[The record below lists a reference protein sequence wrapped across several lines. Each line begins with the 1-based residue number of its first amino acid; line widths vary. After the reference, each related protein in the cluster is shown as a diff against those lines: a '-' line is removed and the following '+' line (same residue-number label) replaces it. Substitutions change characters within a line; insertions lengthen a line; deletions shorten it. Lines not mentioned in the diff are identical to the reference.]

1 MLASMTEITEKFGPD
16 AVSPRNR
23 LDLDHLNVAQRAAVT
38 HPHGPLLVIAGP
50 GSGKTRVI
58 THRIGW
64 LIEQG
69 VPPWRILAV
78 TFTNR
83 AAREMRSRLE
93 ALIGPDDSD
102 RVWLGTFHRICVRML
117 RSHGP
122 EIGVPRNFVIFDS
135 DDQMQVV
142 RRALKDLNID
152 PKQYAPRALL
162 SRISRAKSEG
172 DSLTDFASA
181 TGSYFDEIA
190 ARVWERYSTSLGEAA
205 ALDFDDLLLRTL
217 ELFEDDGIRRIYEER
232 FDHVLVDEF
241 QDTSTIQ
248 YQLAR
253 AWSAGS
259 GNLTVVGDPDQSIYS
274 WRSADIRNLK
284 YFVRDHRDAAEVQ
297 LNNNYRSTQQI
308 LDAANAVI
316 DRAADRIK
324 RRLVTENNDGPLP
337 RLHEAYSESDE
348 AEYISSHVEL
358 GLRDGTLRPGDVA
371 VLYRTNAQSR
381 AIEESLVQH
390 GIPYRLVGATRFY
403 DRREVRDL
411 LAYLRLVRNPADAV
425 AFARVVNVPT
435 RGVGA
440 KTVESLTEWAAI
452 HARSPYQAAA
462 AVAGLDNDALGGY
475 LTPPTIS
482 RRAAGSLREF
492 VALID
497 EARLQA
503 AREPLSDALR
513 AMLVKT
519 RYREWLTRQSDNETE
534 AESRWENVQELITV
548 TENYSEIA
556 PGAALDAFLEDVALV
571 ADVDDLPD
579 GPPDAVT
586 LITLHQAKGL
596 EFPVVFMVGMEEFLL
611 PHQLSMDDPSQLQE
625 ERRLCYVGMTRAMR
639 ELHLLHAFRRA
650 FQGRTGHNPPS
661 RFLADI
667 PEEALQRYQRQQA
680 QVGADVRPARNRN
693 VRWDDFD
700 SFDPE
705 PAVAPEVGLREGD
718 EVSHEIFGHGVV
730 LSMRPIGRDAEITVR
745 FADTGV
751 KRLLASMA
759 NLTRA

>member
-1 MLASMTEITEKFGPD
+1 MLAAMTEI
-16 AVSPRNR
+16 SPANTAPPPFS
-23 LDLDHLNVAQRAAVT
+23 LDLDHLNDAQREAVT

-69 VPPWRILAV
+69 TPPWRILAV

-93 ALIGPDDSD
+93 SLIGAEDSD

-117 RSHGP
+117 RSHGH

-142 RRALKDLNID
+142 RSALKDLQVD

-172 DSLTDFASA
+172 ESLSDFRSS

-190 ARVWERYSTSLGEAA
+190 GRVWERYDASLSEAA

-217 ELFEDDGIRRIYEER
+217 DLFEDDDVRRIYEDR
-232 FDHVLVDEF
+232 FDHALVDEF

-274 WRSADIRNLK
+274 WRSADIRNLN

-316 DRAADRIK
+316 DRAAERIK
-324 RRLVTENNDGPLP
+324 RRLVTENDDGPLP

-348 AEYISSHVEL
+348 AEYISGHVER
-358 GLRDGTLRPGDVA
+358 GLREGSLRPGDAA

-440 KTVESLTEWAAI
+440 RTIETLTEWAST
-452 HARSPYQAAA
+452 HARSPYQAAQA
-462 AVAGLDNDALGGY
+462 AAGLDNDALGGY
-475 LTPPTIS
+475 LSPPAVS
-482 RRAAGSLREF
+482 RRAAGSLRDF
-492 VALID
+492 ASLIED
-497 EARLQA
+497 ARLQA
-503 AREPLSDALR
+503 SKEPLCDVLR
-513 AMLVKT
+513 AILVKS
-519 RYREWLTRQSDNETE
+519 RYREWLVRQADSETE

-548 TENYSEIA
+548 SENYSEIA

-596 EFPVVFMVGMEEFLL
+596 EFPVVFMVGMEEYLL
-611 PHQLSMDDPSQLQE
+611 PHQLSMDDPAQLQE

-639 ELHLLHAFRRA
+639 ELHLLHAFRRSY
-650 FQGRTGHNPPS
+650 QGRSGHNPPS

-667 PEEALQRYQRQQA
+667 PEELLQRHQRQQA
-680 QVGADVRPARNRN
+680 QVGADVRPARNRT

-705 PAVAPEVGLREGD
+705 PVAAPTVDLQEGD
-718 EVSHEIFGHGVV
+718 EVSHEVFGHGVV
-730 LSMRPIGRDAEITVR
+730 ISLRAIGRDAEVTVR
-745 FADTGV
+745 FAETGV

>member
-1 MLASMTEITEKFGPD
+1 MTEFAPPD
-16 AVSPRNR
+16 TNPQQTP
-23 LDLDHLNVAQRAAVT
+23 LDLEHLNDAQRDAVT

-58 THRIGW
+58 THRIAW

-69 VPPWRILAV
+69 TPPWRILAV

-93 ALIGPDDSD
+93 GLIGTDDAD

-117 RSHGP
+117 RSQGQ

-142 RRALKDLNID
+142 RSALKDLQLD
-152 PKQYAPRALL
+152 PKQYPPRAVL

-172 DSLTDFASA
+172 DTLAEFATS
-181 TGSYFDEIA
+181 TGSYFDEVA
-190 ARVWERYSTSLGEAA
+190 SRVWERYSASLSDAA
-205 ALDFDDLLLRTL
+205 ALDFDDLLLKTL
-217 ELFEDDGIRRIYEER
+217 ELFEHDHVRRSYEER

-253 AWSAGS
+253 VWSAGS

-274 WRSADIRNLK
+274 WRSADIRNLN
-284 YFVRDHRDAAEVQ
+284 YFVRDHQTAAEVQ
-297 LNNNYRSTQQI
+297 LNDNYRSTQQI

-324 RRLVTENNDGPLP
+324 RRLVTENDDGPLP

-348 AEYISSHVEL
+348 AEYISDHVER
-358 GLRDGTLRPGDVA
+358 GLRDGSLRPGDAA

-440 KTVESLTEWAAI
+440 RTIETLNDWAAT
-452 HARSPYQAAA
+452 HARSPYQAAQA
-462 AVAGLDNDALGGY
+462 AAGLDNDALGGY
-475 LTPPTIS
+475 LTPPDIS

-492 VALID
+492 VSLIED
-497 EARLQA
+497 ARLQA
-503 AREPLSDALR
+503 SKEPLSDALR
-513 AMLVKT
+513 AILVKSH
-519 RYREWLTRQSDNETE
+519 YRDWLVRQADSDTE

-596 EFPVVFMVGMEEFLL
+596 EFPVVFMVGMEEYLL
-611 PHQLSMDDPSQLQE
+611 PHQLSMEDPAQLQE

-650 FQGRTGHNPPS
+650 YQGRSGHNPPS

-667 PEEALQRYQRQQA
+667 PEELLQRHQRQQA
-680 QVGADVRPARNRN
+680 RVGADVRPARNRT

-705 PAVAPEVGLREGD
+705 PEAAPSVGLEEGD

-730 LSMRPIGRDAEITVR
+730 ISLRTIGRDAEVTVR
-745 FADTGV
+745 FAETGV

>member
-1 MLASMTEITEKFGPD
+1 MLAAMTEFSPADT
-16 AVSPRNR
+16 VSQHRR
-23 LDLDHLNVAQRAAVT
+23 LDLDHLNEAQRAAVT

-58 THRIGW
+58 THRIAW

-69 VPPWRILAV
+69 IPPWRILAV

-93 ALIGPDDSD
+93 ALIGAEDSD
-102 RVWLGTFHRICVRML
+102 KVWLGTFHRICVRML
-117 RSHGP
+117 RSHGQ

-142 RRALKDLNID
+142 RGALKELQVD

-172 DSLTDFASA
+172 DSLDDFASS

-190 ARVWERYSTSLGEAA
+190 VRVWERYAA
-205 ALDFDDLLLRTL
+205 AFKQASALDFDDLLLKTL
-217 ELFEDDGIRRIYEER
+217 EMFELDHVRGIYEER

-284 YFVRDHRDAAEVQ
+284 YFANDHHDAAEVQ

-324 RRLVTENNDGPLP
+324 RRLVTDNRDGPLP

-348 AEYISSHVEL
+348 AEYISSHIEQ
-358 GLRDGTLRPGDVA
+358 GLRDGSLRYGEAA

-425 AFARVVNVPT
+425 AFARVANVPT

-440 KTVESLTEWAAI
+440 KTIETLTEWAAT
-452 HARSPYQAAA
+452 HARSPFQAAA
-462 AVAGLDNDALGGY
+462 AAAGLDNDALGGY
-475 LTPPTIS
+475 LTPPAIS
-482 RRAAGSLREF
+482 KRAAGSLREF
-492 VALID
+492 VSLIED
-497 EARLQA
+497 AQLQA
-503 AREPLSDALR
+503 AKEPLSDALR
-513 AMLVKT
+513 AILVKT
-519 RYREWLTRQSDNETE
+519 RYREWLVRQADSETE

-596 EFPVVFMVGMEEFLL
+596 EFPVVFMVGMEEYLL
-611 PHQLSMDDPSQLQE
+611 PHQLSMDDPAQLQE

-667 PEEALQRYQRQQA
+667 PDDLLQRYQRQQA
-680 QVGADVRPARNRN
+680 QVGADVRPARNRT
-693 VRWDDFD
+693 VRWDEFD
-700 SFDPE
+700 SFEPE
-705 PAVAPEVGLREGD
+705 PVEAPMVGLKEGD

-730 LSMRPIGRDAEITVR
+730 LSLRAIGRDAEVTVR

>member
-1 MLASMTEITEKFGPD
+1 MSDFPASPLASI
-16 AVSPRNR
+16 
-23 LDLDHLNVAQRAAVT
+23 DLEHLNDAQRAAVT

-58 THRIGW
+58 AHRIAW

-69 VPPWRILAV
+69 TPPWRILAV

-93 ALIGPDDSD
+93 SLIGTDDSD
-102 RVWLGTFHRICVRML
+102 KVWLGTFHRICVRML
-117 RSHGP
+117 RSQGQ

-142 RRALKDLNID
+142 RGALKELQID
-152 PKQYAPRALL
+152 PKQYPPRALL

-172 DSLTDFASA
+172 TSEQDFAAS

-190 ARVWERYSTSLGEAA
+190 GRVWARYTSQLNEAA
-205 ALDFDDLLLRTL
+205 ALDFDDLLLKTL
-217 ELFEDDGIRRIYEER
+217 DLFEVDSVRRTYEER

-274 WRSADIRNLK
+274 WRSADIRNLN
-284 YFVRDHRDAAEVQ
+284 YFVRDHSDATEVQ

-316 DRAADRIK
+316 DRAANRIK
-324 RRLVTENNDGPLP
+324 RRLVTDNHDGPLP

-348 AEYISSHVEL
+348 AEYVSGYVER
-358 GLRDGTLRPGDVA
+358 GLRDGSIRSGDAA

-411 LAYLRLVRNPADAV
+411 LAYLRLVRNPSDAV
-425 AFARVVNVPT
+425 AFTRIANVPT
-435 RGVGA
+435 RGIGA
-440 KTVESLTEWAAI
+440 RTLESLVDWAAN
-452 HARSPYQAAA
+452 HTRSPFQAAA
-462 AVAGLDNDALGGY
+462 AAAGIDADALGGY
-475 LTPPTIS
+475 LKPPDVS
-482 RRAAGSLREF
+482 RRAAASLKEF
-492 VALID
+492 VTLIE
-497 EARLQA
+497 EAHAQA
-503 AREPLSDALR
+503 SREPLADVLR
-513 AMLVKT
+513 AILVKT
-519 RYREWLTRQSDNETE
+519 RYREWLVRQSDTETE

-548 TENYSEIA
+548 TENYAEIA

-596 EFPVVFMVGMEEFLL
+596 EFPVVFMVGMEEYLL
-611 PHQLSMDDPSQLQE
+611 PHQLSMDDPNQLQE

-639 ELHLLHAFRRA
+639 ELHLLYAFRRA
-650 FQGRTGHNPPS
+650 FQGRSGHNPPS

-667 PEEALQRYQRQQA
+667 PEELLQRHQRQQA
-680 QVGADVRPARNRN
+680 RVGEDVRPARNRT

-700 SFDPE
+700 SVDAE
-705 PAVAPEVGLREGD
+705 PVSAPSVGLKEGD
-718 EVSHEIFGHGVV
+718 EVSHEIFGDGVV
-730 LSMRPIGRDAEITVR
+730 LSLRAIGRDAEVTVR